1 MLRSMYAGVSGLR
14 SHQTM
19 MDVIGNNIANVNT
32 TGFKASTVTFQDTL
46 SQMIGGAGAPQN
58 STGGTNPSQ
67 VGLGVRV
74 SAIST
79 NFSQGASQLTGRTT
93 DLAIQGDGMF
103 MARNGT
109 ETLFTRQGAFSFDTS
124 GRLVTAQGA
133 VIQGWAAGTD
143 GRIDTNSPVGDLTL
157 PVGQLLPPKQSSI
170 AHLGGNLPA
179 DAADGT
185 KIVSSINVFDAQGTK
200 FPVSLTFT
208 KTATDSWDVQATTPD
223 AADPDNP
230 YVLYSDSM
238 TFDPAT
244 GWPDSGTSITMSFPG
259 GVGQWN
265 GQDIEVDLGTGA
277 AGGLQQFSGANSVSF
292 DSQDGS
298 AVGFLRSFSIS
309 PQGVLTG
316 VFSNGETRAVG
327 QIGIANFNNPQGLEK
342 VGDSLYRVSVNSGL
356 PQVGTAGDGGRG
368 ALAGGMLEMSNVDL
382 AQEFTNLIVAQRG
395 FQANSRIITASDE
408 LLQDLV
414 NLKR

>member
-67 VGLGVRV
+67 VGLGVRL

-79 NFSQGASQLTGRTT
+79 NFAQGASQLTGRTT

-103 MARNGT
+103 MARSGT
-109 ETLFTRQGAFSFDTS
+109 ENLFTRQGAFSFDTS

-133 VIQGWAAGTD
+133 VIQGWAADAT
-143 GRIDTNSPVGDLTL
+143 GRIDTNAPVRDVTL
-157 PVGQLLPPKQSSI
+157 PVGQLLQPRQTATATIS
-170 AHLGGNLPA
+170 GNLPA
-179 DAADGT
+179 DAADGAVVT
-185 KIVSSINVFDAQGTK
+185 SSINVFDAQGTK

-208 KTATDSWDVQATTPD
+208 KTGADSWDVQATTPD
-223 AADPDNP
+223 SLDPDNP
-230 YVLYSDSM
+230 YTVYSGSM

-244 GWPDSGTSITMSFPG
+244 GRPDSGTDIALTFP
-259 GVGQWN
+259 VGQWN
-265 GQDIEVDLGTGA
+265 GQDVTVDVGLDGA
-277 AGGLQQFSGANSVSF
+277 EGLQQFSGANSVSF

-298 AVGFLRSFSIS
+298 TVGFLRSFSIS
-309 PQGVLTG
+309 PAGILTG
-316 VFSNGETRAVG
+316 VFSNGQTRAVG
-327 QIGIANFNNPQGLEK
+327 QIAVANFNNPQGLEK
-342 VGDSLYRVSVNSGL
+342 VGDSMYRVSVNSGL
-356 PQVGTAGDGGRG
+356 AQVGTAGDGGRG
-368 ALAGGMLEMSNVDL
+368 SLAGGMLEMSNVDL

>member
-67 VGLGVRV
+67 VGLGVRL

-103 MARNGT
+103 MARMGEEN
-109 ETLFTRQGAFSFDTS
+109 LFTRQGSFSFDTS

-133 VIQGWAAGTD
+133 VVQGWAAESNGA
-143 GRIDTNSPVGDLTL
+143 INTNAPVGDVTL
-157 PVGQLLPPKQSSI
+157 PVGQLLPPKQTTS
-170 AHLGGNLPA
+170 AFLGGNLPS
-179 DAADGT
+179 DAADGAVIT
-185 KIVSSINVFDAQGTK
+185 SAINVFDAQGTK
-200 FPVSLTFT
+200 FAVSVSFT
-208 KTATDSWDVQATTPD
+208 KTGPDSWDVTATTPD
-223 AADPDNP
+223 PADPDNP
-230 YVLYSDSM
+230 YTVYSGSM
-238 TFDPAT
+238 TFDPST
-244 GWPDSGTSITMSFPG
+244 GRPDSGTDIDLTMP
-259 GVGQWN
+259 VGQWN
-265 GQDIEVDLGTGA
+265 GDDISLDLGAGL
-277 AGGLQQFSGANSVSF
+277 AGGLQQFAGANSVSF
-292 DSQDGS
+292 ESQDGS
-298 AVGFLRSFSIS
+298 TVGFLRSFSIS
-309 PQGVLTG
+309 PAGVLTG
-316 VFSNGETRAVG
+316 VFSNGQTRAVG
-327 QIGIANFNNPQGLEK
+327 QIAVANFNNPQGLEK
-342 VGDSLYRVSVNSGL
+342 VGDSMYRVSVNSGL
-356 PQVGTAGDGGRG
+356 AQVGIAGDGGRG
-368 ALAGGMLEMSNVDL
+368 SLAGGMLEMSNVDL

>member
-58 STGGTNPSQ
+58 TTGGTNPSQ
-67 VGLGVRV
+67 VGLGVRL

-103 MARNGT
+103 MARNGA
-109 ETLFTRQGAFSFDTS
+109 ETLFTRQGAFNFDTS

-133 VIQGWAAGTD
+133 VIQGWAA
-143 GRIDTNSPVGDLTL
+143 DTNGAINTNAPVGDLRL
-157 PVGQLLPPKQSSI
+157 PVGQLLPPNQS
-170 AHLGGNLPA
+170 AVANLGGNLPA

-185 KIVSSINVFDAQGTK
+185 VITSSINVYDAQGTK
-200 FPVSLTFT
+200 FAVSLSFT
-208 KTATDSWDVQATTPD
+208 KTGADAWDVEATTPD

-230 YVLYSDSM
+230 YVLYSGSM

-244 GWPDSGTSITMSFPG
+244 GWPDSGAAIDMDFPF

-265 GQDIEVDLGTGA
+265 GQPVSVDLGTGQ
-277 AGGLQQFSGANSVSF
+277 AGGLQQFAGANSVSF

-309 PQGVLTG
+309 PAGVLTG
-316 VFSNGETRAVG
+316 VFSNGETRSVG
-327 QIGIANFNNPQGLEK
+327 QIAVANFNNPQGLEK
-342 VGDSLYRVSVNSGL
+342 VGDSLFRVSVNSGL
-356 PQVGTAGDGGRG
+356 PQVGTAGQGGRG
-368 ALAGGMLEMSNVDL
+368 SLAGGMLEMSNVDL

>member
-46 SQMIGGAGAPQN
+46 SQMIGGAGAPQDQ
-58 STGGTNPSQ
+58 TGGTNPSQ
-67 VGLGVRV
+67 VGLGVRL
-74 SAIST
+74 SAIAT

-103 MARNGT
+103 MARSGGEN
-109 ETLFTRQGAFSFDTS
+109 LFTRQGSFSFDTS

-133 VIQGWAAGTD
+133 VVQGWLANGAG
-143 GRIDTNSPVGDLTL
+143 GLNTNSPVTDITL
-157 PVGQLLPPKQSSI
+157 PVGQLLQPKQTQS
-170 AHLGGNLPA
+170 AFLGGNLPA
-179 DAADGT
+179 DAADGAVVT
-185 KIVSSINVFDAQGTK
+185 SSINVFDAQGSK

-208 KTATDSWDVQATTPD
+208 KTGADSWDVQATTPD
-223 AADPDNP
+223 ALDPDNP
-230 YVLYSDSM
+230 YTIYSGSM

-244 GWPDSGTSITMSFPG
+244 GRPDSGTDITMSFPG

-265 GQDIEVDLGTGA
+265 GQDVTVDIGVGEA
-277 AGGLQQFSGANSVSF
+277 AGLQQFSGANSVSF
-292 DSQDGS
+292 ESQDGS
-298 AVGFLRSFSIS
+298 TVGFLRSFSIS
-309 PQGVLTG
+309 PAGILTG
-316 VFSNGETRAVG
+316 VFSNGQTRAVG
-327 QIGIANFNNPQGLEK
+327 QIAVANFNNPQGLEK
-342 VGDSLYRVSVNSGL
+342 VGDSMYRVSVNSGL
-356 PQVGTAGDGGRG
+356 PQVGTAGEGGRG
-368 ALAGGMLEMSNVDL
+368 SLAGGMLEMSNVDL

>member
-67 VGLGVRV
+67 VGLGVRL

-103 MARNGT
+103 MARSGT
-109 ETLFTRQGAFSFDTS
+109 ENLFTRQGSFSFDTS

-133 VIQGWAAGTD
+133 VVQGWAAAQD
-143 GRIDTNSPVGDLTL
+143 GSINTNAPVGDVTL
-157 PVGQLLPPKQSSI
+157 PVGQLLAPQQTDS
-170 AHLGGNLPA
+170 AFLGGNLPA
-179 DAADGT
+179 DAADGAVIT
-185 KIVSSINVFDAQGTK
+185 SAINVFDAQGTK
-200 FPVSLTFT
+200 FAVSLSFT
-208 KTATDSWDVQATTPD
+208 KTGPDSWDVTATTPD

-230 YVLYSDSM
+230 YVVYSGSM

-244 GWPDSGTSITMSFPG
+244 GNPDSGTNIDLTMP
-259 GVGQWN
+259 VGQWN
-265 GQDIEVDLGTGA
+265 GEDIAIDLGTGTSA
-277 AGGLQQFSGANSVSF
+277 GLQQFAGANSVSF
-292 DSQDGS
+292 ESQDGS

-309 PQGVLTG
+309 PAGVLTG
-316 VFSNGETRAVG
+316 VFSNGQTRSVG
-327 QIGIANFNNPQGLEK
+327 QIAVANFNNPQGLEK
-342 VGDSLYRVSVNSGL
+342 VGDSMYRVSVNSGL
-356 PQVGTAGDGGRG
+356 AQVGTAGDGGRG
-368 ALAGGMLEMSNVDL
+368 SLAGGMLEMSNVDL

>member
-67 VGLGVRV
+67 VGLGVRL

-103 MARNGT
+103 MARSGN
-109 ETLFTRQGAFSFDTS
+109 ENLFTRQGSFSFDTS

-133 VIQGWAAGTD
+133 VVQGWAADANG
-143 GRIDTNSPVGDLTL
+143 GINTNAPVGDVTL
-157 PVGQLLPPKQSSI
+157 PVGQLLAPQQTAS
-170 AHLGGNLPA
+170 ALLGGNLPA
-179 DAADGT
+179 DAEDGAVIT
-185 KIVSSINVFDAQGTK
+185 SAINVFDAQGTK
-200 FPVSLTFT
+200 FAVSVSFT
-208 KTATDSWDVQATTPD
+208 KTGPDSWDVTATTPD

-230 YVLYSDSM
+230 YIVYSGSM
-238 TFDPAT
+238 TFDPTT
-244 GWPDSGTSITMSFPG
+244 GNPDSGTDIDLAMP
-259 GVGQWN
+259 VGQWN
-265 GQDIEVDLGTGA
+265 GEDIAIDLGETA
-277 AGGLQQFSGANSVSF
+277 SGGLQQFAGANSVSF
-292 DSQDGS
+292 ESQDGS

-309 PQGVLTG
+309 PAGVLTG
-316 VFSNGETRAVG
+316 VFSNGQTRSVG
-327 QIGIANFNNPQGLEK
+327 QIAVANFNNPQGLEK
-342 VGDSLYRVSVNSGL
+342 VGDSMYRVSVNSGL
-356 PQVGTAGDGGRG
+356 AQVGTAGDGGRG
-368 ALAGGMLEMSNVDL
+368 SLAGGMLEMSNVDL

>member
-58 STGGTNPSQ
+58 ATGGTNPAQ
-67 VGLGVRV
+67 VGLGVRL

-103 MARNGT
+103 MARSGGEN
-109 ETLFTRQGAFSFDTS
+109 LFTRQGSFSFDTN
-124 GRLVTAQGA
+124 GALVTAQGA
-133 VIQGWAAGTD
+133 IVQGWSANAAG
-143 GRIDTNSPVGDLTL
+143 GINTNAPVEDIVL
-157 PVGQLLPPKQSSI
+157 PVGQLLQP
-170 AHLGGNLPA
+170 ARTTTATLGGNLPA

-185 KIVSSINVFDAQGTK
+185 VVTSSINVYDAQGTK

-208 KTATDSWDVQATTPD
+208 KNGADSWDVQATTPD
-223 AADPDNP
+223 ANDPDNP
-230 YVLYSDSM
+230 HVIYSGGM

-244 GWPDSGTSITMSFPG
+244 GWPDSGRNIAMDFPF

-265 GQDIEVDLGTGA
+265 GESVNVDLGEGQ
-277 AGGLQQFSGANSVSF
+277 AGGLQQFAGANSVSF
-292 DSQDGS
+292 ESQNGS
-298 AVGFLRSFSIS
+298 TVGFLRSFSIS
-309 PQGVLTG
+309 PGGVLTG
-316 VFSNGETRAVG
+316 VFSNGQTRAVG
-327 QIGIANFNNPQGLEK
+327 QLALANFNNPQGLEK
-342 VGDSLYRVSVNSGL
+342 VGDSMYRVSVNSGL
-356 PQVGTAGDGGRG
+356 AQVGTAGEGGRG
-368 ALAGGMLEMSNVDL
+368 NLAGGMLEMSNVDL